1 MQHFLGDYDDDD
13 NIVGHKPLPP
23 IMTTIANETTA
34 TMMAATTATAI
45 TNEKQRKTKTKILL
59 K

>member
-23 IMTTIANETTA
+23 IMTTIANETTE
-34 TMMAATTATAI
+34 TMMAAATAI